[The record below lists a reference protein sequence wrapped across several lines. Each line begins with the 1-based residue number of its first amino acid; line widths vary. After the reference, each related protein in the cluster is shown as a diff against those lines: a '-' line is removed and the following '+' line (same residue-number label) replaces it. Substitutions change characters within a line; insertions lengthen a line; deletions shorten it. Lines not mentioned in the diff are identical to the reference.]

1 MIEYYD
7 IPERQ
12 EMRKKKKEKARFI
25 SFRCISN
32 TDHKKLSYWTLVE
45 FNSKKYLNIF
55 NVLNRYILN
64 LFNFFQS

>member
-1 MIEYYD
+1 
-7 IPERQ
+7 
-12 EMRKKKKEKARFI
+12 MRKKSKEKTRFI

-64 LFNFFQS
+64 LFNFF